1 MTNELTN
8 AAKREPLQMM
18 RAAQTL
24 VAYLFCTLLM
34 LTLPGLSPAEK
45 DKGEATADSEIR
57 HGRFELKRQAT
68 NHGTPDETT
77 KTQMKIDAYL
87 DGFVSLL
94 RFEVP
99 FPDDKTD
106 FEGDPFSP
114 RLGDIKIRTGFRP
127 FQIGEIPVSTYIE
140 VTFPTAD
147 PESLGSGKYQLTGG
161 IQPTFG
167 VPLPEPFSQSHKMT
181 FSPLIKQVV
190 SVAGDEDRKN
200 INYTQIELAL
210 RDTWRNLFWLKLTPK
225 PVVDW
230 EQDAKTGAVL
240 ELEAGWII
248 DRRWSAWLMLGTRLW
263 GEGVPSTY
271 DQRVELGVAFLF

>member
-1 MTNELTN
+1 MTNEVTH

-127 FQIGEIPVSTYIE
+127 YQIGEIPVSTYIE

-167 VPLPEPFSQSHKMT
+167 VPLSEPFSQSHRMT